1 MFGAFFIGLGSRPHF
16 IGIDPPSPLQLP
28 ASFMLA
34 RGHSADNVC
43 VACWQTGKR
52 GNDMA
57 DKRAKRTSQQ
67 TEQLA
72 SSGVVKITVRL
83 DELVAKRLG
92 VESVMTGESQ
102 SDIANRVLGAYLS
115 GWRLPSKVGGVVAPA
130 ENTENAA

>member
-1 MFGAFFIGLGSRPHF
+1 MWHAGKL
-16 IGIDPPSPLQLP
+16 
-28 ASFMLA
+28 AS
-34 RGHSADNVC
+34 
-43 VACWQTGKR
+43 R

-57 DKRAKRTSQQ
+57 DKRARRSGQQ
-67 TEQLA
+67 TEPLA

-115 GWRLPSKVGGVVAPA
+115 GWRLPSKVGGVVPPT

>member
-1 MFGAFFIGLGSRPHF
+1 
-16 IGIDPPSPLQLP
+16 
-28 ASFMLA
+28 
-34 RGHSADNVC
+34 
-43 VACWQTGKR
+43 
-52 GNDMA
+52 MA
-57 DKRAKRTSQQ
+57 DKRSRRSGQQ
-67 TEQLA
+67 SEPLA

-115 GWRLPSKVGGVVAPA
+115 GWRLPSKVGGVVLPA